1 MGLEETNARMT
12 RIAKGE
18 LLYGEYMSLDDTL
31 SKIDAV
37 SIEDI
42 KALAA
47 QLFTQKALLCVV
59 GSFND
64 QDQFKDLVV

>member
-1 MGLEETNARMT
+1 
-12 RIAKGE
+12 
-18 LLYGEYMSLDDTL
+18 MSLDDTL

-37 SIEDI
+37 SIQDI